1 MTMET
6 RRCARALVPA
16 ALLAGWAVS
25 SILPFSAFA
34 QGDRAAREAAPAIEI
49 LAPASGAQIPPG
61 KVLVIGRVKAGVFRS
76 VEIDVNGKVH
86 HSAIASNGGFMAS
99 VYLMKG
105 KNVLTVHAN
114 GVSVERS
121 VVASDTVTYRYHP
134 EVEKCAGCHGDTA
147 RGYLVT
153 GRQDTVC
160 YQCHDRK
167 DGKKLVH
174 GPLGGGECT
183 SCHDPHGALN
193 VSLTVARAEGLCVR
207 CHDQPHSAKHMRES
221 KAVGCVTCHEPHSSS
236 KVFLQ
241 K

>member
-1 MTMET
+1 MKAILCFVLMGAILSAT
-6 RRCARALVPA
+6 
-16 ALLAGWAVS
+16 GAV
-25 SILPFSAFA
+25 
-34 QGDRAAREAAPAIEI
+34 AAPVIEI
-49 LAPASGAQIPPG
+49 LAPENGAQVPQG
-61 KVLVIGRVKAGVFRS
+61 KALVIGRVTGGYRS
-76 VEIDVNGKVH
+76 VEVDVNGKVH
-86 HSAIASNGGFMAS
+86 HSALTTGGGFMAT

-105 KNVLTVHAN
+105 KNLLTVHVDGA
-114 GVSVERS
+114 SAERS

-183 SCHDPHGALN
+183 SCHDPHGAMN
-193 VSLTVARAEGLCVR
+193 ASLTVAGAEGLCVK
-207 CHDQPHSAKHMRES
+207 CHDQPHSQKHVRES
-221 KAVGCVTCHEPHSSS
+221 RAVGCVTCHEPHSSS
-236 KVFLQ
+236 KAFLQ

>member
-1 MTMET
+1 MGK
-6 RRCARALVPA
+6 RRRARTLLPA
-16 ALLAGWAVS
+16 ALLAGWAIS
-25 SILPFSAFA
+25 SIFPFSSFA
-34 QGDRAAREAAPAIEI
+34 QGERTARGAAPVIEI
-49 LAPASGAQIPPG
+49 LAPAGGAQVPPG
-61 KVLVIGRVKAGVFRS
+61 KALVIGRVKGGSVKGVE
-76 VEIDVNGKVH
+76 VDVNGKVH
-86 HSAIASNGGFMAS
+86 HRALTSGGGFMAS
-99 VYLMKG
+99 VYLLKG
-105 KNVLTVHAN
+105 KNVLTVHAD
-114 GVSVERS
+114 GASVDRS

-147 RGYLVT
+147 RGYLIT

-183 SCHDPHGALN
+183 TCHDPHGALN
-193 VSLTVARAEGLCVR
+193 AALTVAGAEGLCVR
-207 CHDQPHSAKHMRES
+207 CHDQASSRKHIGES

>member
-1 MTMET
+1 MGK
-6 RRCARALVPA
+6 RRCARTLFPA
-16 ALLAGWAVS
+16 VLLAGWAIS
-25 SILPFSAFA
+25 SMFPFSSFA
-34 QGDRAAREAAPAIEI
+34 QGNRTARGAAPVIEI
-49 LAPASGAQIPPG
+49 LAPAGGAQIPPG
-61 KVLVIGRVKAGVFRS
+61 KVLVIGRVKGGAFRS
-76 VEIDVNGKVH
+76 VEVDVNGKVH
-86 HSAIASNGGFMAS
+86 HTALASGGGFMAS
-99 VYLMKG
+99 VYLLKG
-105 KNVLTVHAN
+105 RNVLTVHAD
-114 GVSVERS
+114 GASVDRS

-183 SCHDPHGALN
+183 SCHDPHGAMN
-193 VSLTVARAEGLCVR
+193 ASLTVAGAEGLCVR

-221 KAVGCVTCHEPHSSS
+221 RAMGCVTCHEPHSSS